1 MTATACALGWIL
13 ALPPF
18 TTVPTGNYAVD
29 TARAVAE
36 GRALAYATTR
46 DAHAPITAWE
56 NMIAF
61 DTAAACE
68 QTRQSWLKPQ
78 RKPDAPPNPNLSLL
92 RCVPA
97 AALYGIG
104 AASP

>member
-1 MTATACALGWIL
+1 
-13 ALPPF
+13 
-18 TTVPTGNYAVD
+18 
-29 TARAVAE
+29 
-36 GRALAYATTR
+36 
-46 DAHAPITAWE
+46 
-56 NMIAF
+56 MIAF